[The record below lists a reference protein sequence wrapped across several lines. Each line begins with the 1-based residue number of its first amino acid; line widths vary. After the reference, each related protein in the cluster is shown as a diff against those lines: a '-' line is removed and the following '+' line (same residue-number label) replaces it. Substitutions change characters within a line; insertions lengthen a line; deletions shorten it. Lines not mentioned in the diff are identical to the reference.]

1 MRSYFQFNF
10 SKRAKINRM
19 LQNLN
24 LSEFVDK
31 SFFSRIEKE
40 GVVTAR

>member
-1 MRSYFQFNF
+1 MP
-10 SKRAKINRM
+10 
-19 LQNLN
+19 QNLN
-24 LSEFVDK
+24 LSEFGDK